1 MHAKKHL
8 LRNIFSLISKD
19 FYFINNKIKI
29 LQININNKLIYTK
42 KLLKSLIRKKFEFI
56 RKSLHLKLQ

>member
-19 FYFINNKIKI
+19 FYFINNTIKI

-42 KLLKSLIRKKFEFI
+42 KLLKSLIRKKF
-56 RKSLHLKLQ
+56 